1 MKLPI
6 SDKQTVVVASVA
18 AISVFLAVILFIV
31 FYLKNKKG
39 MKFSDKGLAAL
50 KQFETLRLTAY
61 QDVKGVWTIGWGHT
75 GGVKAGDTC
84 TREQAD
90 KWLKQDVAIAENAVN
105 SQDLKINQNQFD
117 ALVCFTYNAGVG
129 AFKTSMLLKKIKAN
143 PNDPTIASEF
153 ARWKF
158 SGGVEVKGLV
168 NRRAV
173 ESNLYFGLI

>member
-1 MKLPI
+1 MNKKLTI
-6 SDKQTVVVASVA
+6 WFVAGVVVLASL
-18 AISVFLAVILFIV
+18 LALIYFFIIKRVI
-31 FYLKNKKG
+31 G
-39 MKFSDKGLAAL
+39 MRISDKGLAAL
-50 KQFETLRLTAY
+50 KQFEALRLTAY
-61 QDVKGVWTIGWGHT
+61 QDNKGVWTIGWGHT

-90 KWLKQDVAIAENAVN
+90 KWLKQDVATAENAVN

-129 AFKTSMLLKKIKAN
+129 NFKSSTLLKKIKAN

-158 SGGVEVKGLV
+158 SGGVEIKGLV

>member
-1 MKLPI
+1 MNKRLSI
-6 SDKQTVVVASVA
+6 WFIAGVVVLASL
-18 AISVFLAVILFIV
+18 LALIYFFIIKRVI
-31 FYLKNKKG
+31 G
-39 MKFSDKGLAAL
+39 MRISDKGLAAL
-50 KQFETLRLTAY
+50 KQFEALRLTAY

-90 KWLKQDVAIAENAVN
+90 KWFKQDVAIAENAVN

-129 AFKTSMLLKKIKAN
+129 NFKSSTLLKKIKAN

-153 ARWKF
+153 ARWKY